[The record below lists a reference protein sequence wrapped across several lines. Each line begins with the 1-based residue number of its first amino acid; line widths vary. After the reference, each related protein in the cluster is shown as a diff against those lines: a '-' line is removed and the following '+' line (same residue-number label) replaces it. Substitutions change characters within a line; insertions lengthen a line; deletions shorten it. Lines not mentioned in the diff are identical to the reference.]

1 MVSCFLLSF
10 DLCAVYSSSALRPH
24 LKRRD
29 YRDKDGV
36 AQGTRHQLLGH
47 ARPMQS
53 PPLFTKVL
61 TKRSSHAKVGVS
73 SPYLMTLAGAAA
85 AMVLF
90 A

>member
-24 LKRRD
+24 LTRRD
-29 YRDKDGV
+29 YRDKGGV
-36 AQGTRHQLLGH
+36 AQGSRHQLLGH
-47 ARPMQS
+47 ARPLHRL
-53 PPLFTKVL
+53 PLFTKVL

-73 SPYLMTLAGAAA
+73 MMTLAGAAA

>member
-1 MVSCFLLSF
+1 MVSYFVLSF

-36 AQGTRHQLLGH
+36 AQGSRHQLLGH
-47 ARPMQS
+47 ARPFNR

-61 TKRSSHAKVGVS
+61 TKGSSHARVGVS
-73 SPYLMTLAGAAA
+73 MMTLAGAAT